1 MLAGAERVIGYR
13 PPAND
18 GLSEDRISTSHQ
30 LPLGFLLPELVRGRC
45 PYLLLGVV
53 RRSWR
58 ERGIRTSGEDSF
70 VGGQGAITRPA
81 PANIRLQE
89 ENEYRRAQ
97 LRREARLPEES
108 TSSH

>member
-1 MLAGAERVIGYR
+1 MG
-13 PPAND
+13 
-18 GLSEDRISTSHQ
+18 GL
-30 LPLGFLLPELVRGRC
+30 
-45 PYLLLGVV
+45 
-53 RRSWR
+53 
-58 ERGIRTSGEDSF
+58 RTSDEPSF

>member
-1 MLAGAERVIGYR
+1 M
-13 PPAND
+13 
-18 GLSEDRISTSHQ
+18 
-30 LPLGFLLPELVRGRC
+30 PELVRGGDSV
-45 PYLLLGVV
+45 LLLGVV

-89 ENEYRRAQ
+89 EDEYRRAQ
-97 LRREARLPEES
+97 LRREARSPEES
-108 TSSH
+108 TSTC